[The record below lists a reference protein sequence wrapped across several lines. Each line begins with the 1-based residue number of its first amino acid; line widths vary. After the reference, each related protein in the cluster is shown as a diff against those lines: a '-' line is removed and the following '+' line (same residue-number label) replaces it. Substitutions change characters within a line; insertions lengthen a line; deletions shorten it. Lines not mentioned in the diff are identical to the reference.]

1 MQRIQRLSSQL
12 ANQIAAGE
20 VIERPAS
27 IVKELVENSIDAGAT
42 RIEITLNALL
52 TQLCIEDNGRG
63 IVADDL
69 LLAIAPHATSKLQ
82 SAEELW
88 KIQTLGFR
96 GEALASIAS
105 IAKVTLISRAQGEET
120 AWQLKAIPETE
131 PVMTPTAR
139 APGTTVW
146 IEDCFFNVPVRRRFL
161 KSTKTE
167 LSHIVETMIRYALRY
182 PEIGFFLKIEQR
194 YLLQVPSVSWEQ
206 YPQRLVKLLNKNFV
220 DNASYLEALQD
231 GWTLK
236 GWVSK
241 ETGLRRQADWQYW
254 FLNGRPVRDR
264 VLLQALRQVYQSAV
278 QMGYYPACVLFLE
291 LPTEEVDVNVHPTKH
306 EVRFCQAS
314 AVHTFVSEQL
324 RAVLAEPAV
333 PDMPMVCSAPI
344 AFTPLEEIRPVDR
357 SSVVMPAPVMMDT
370 VSMVRSSVAATV
382 PQQMTEGVLWQDFW
396 LTMVDERLYLVTWSM
411 FERWALQTNLEQ
423 ALLQEGKLATYP
435 LLFPESQV
443 LTLEEQQCLAEEA
456 TQAALNR
463 FGFYYQVIPHALG
476 QQCRLQTHAQ
486 GVNFQD
492 IWAAFWQIAK
502 AGPCAALAQLLEHVK
517 AGGLMQWHRT
527 KLQEYLKRA
536 IAQSVPGIVLV
547 TRTQL
552 AALASETTVC

>member
-52 TQLCIEDNGRG
+52 TQLCIEDNGCG
-63 IVADDL
+63 IVPEDL

-82 SAEELW
+82 TAEDLW

-105 IAKVTLISRAQGEET
+105 IAKVTLISRAKGEET
-120 AWQLKAIPETE
+120 AWQLKVIPESE

-139 APGTTVW
+139 SVGTTVW

-161 KSTKTE
+161 KSIKTE
-167 LSHIVETMIRYALRY
+167 LSHIVETMTRYALRY

-194 YLLQVPSVSWEQ
+194 YLLQAPSVTWEQ
-206 YPQRLVKLLNKNFV
+206 YAQRLVKLLNKNFV
-220 DNASYLEALQD
+220 DNAHYLEALQD
-231 GWTLK
+231 HWTLK
-236 GWVSK
+236 GWVSQ
-241 ETGLRRQADWQYW
+241 ESGLRRQADWQYW

-264 VLLQALRQVYQSAV
+264 VLLQALRQVYQGSI
-278 QMGYYPACVLFLE
+278 QMGYHPACVLFLE

-314 AVHTFVSEQL
+314 AVHTFISEQL
-324 RAVLAEPAV
+324 RAVLAEPVV
-333 PDMPMVCSAPI
+333 PDLPIVCSEPVT
-344 AFTPLEEIRPVDR
+344 FTPLEMDSELRIPLPPL
-357 SSVVMPAPVMMDT
+357 SVP
-370 VSMVRSSVAATV
+370 TV
-382 PQQMTEGVLWQDFW
+382 PIASTITRPNTPPLQQEISAGLWWQDFW
-396 LTMVDERLYLVTWSM
+396 LTTVETQLYLVTWSI
-411 FERWALQTNLEQ
+411 FERWALQVHLEQ
-423 ALLQEGKLATYP
+423 ALMMEGKLATYP

-443 LTLEEQQCLAEEA
+443 LTLEEQQSLAIA
-456 TQAALNR
+456 GVDAVLNR

-492 IWAAFWQIAK
+492 IWGAFWRVAK
-502 AGPCAALAQLLEHVK
+502 AGETAQLGHILEYVTP
-517 AGGLMQWHRT
+517 GGLMQWPRT
-527 KLQEYLKRA
+527 QLQTYLKRA
-536 IAQSVPGIVLV
+536 IAQGVPGVV
-547 TRTQL
+547 GVQRTQL
-552 AALASETTVC
+552 VALAAETTVC